1 MVLKKNELTNI
12 VGGAV
17 TATMFNAIVKGFMFI
32 FDLGKSVGSSI
43 SRIINKNYC

>member
-1 MVLKKNELTNI
+1 MVLKKNELINTT
-12 VGGAV
+12 GGAL
-17 TATMFNAIVKGFMFI
+17 TASLFNAVVKGFMFI